1 MRLSRAHIA
10 VFLAA
15 AATTTALLGAAHLWA
30 AKRATSASGPPVPL
44 LWKVSDADNSLYLLG
59 SFHLLKRE
67 DYPLS
72 ADIDAAFE
80 DAEEVVFELSPE
92 ELASPDL
99 PRAMARAGTLPAGET
114 LDGRVSPAAARAMKR
129 WIDGNGAALSA
140 LGFDAATFQRFEPWY
155 AGLLIS
161 LTEMNKLGLD
171 HALGLDQHFSE
182 RAVASGKP
190 TAGLERAAEQIA
202 FFDGMSAAEQLQF
215 LDEALAAA
223 DEGGADT
230 LKMHADWRKGDADA
244 LWREMAS
251 ELRRDYPD
259 LYRRINVARNDAW
272 LPKLETRLK
281 RGGADDTLVV
291 VGALHLLGDD
301 GVVEKL
307 RAKGYEVVRVC
318 GVCSKRE
325 RSDEP

>member
-1 MRLSRAHIA
+1 MSVSRAHIV

-15 AATTTALLGAAHLWA
+15 AATTAALFGAAHLWA

-72 ADIDAAFE
+72 ADVDAAFR
-80 DAEEVVFELSPE
+80 DAEAVVFELSPD
-92 ELASPDL
+92 ELASPEL
-99 PRAMARAGTLPAGET
+99 SQAMARAGTLPAGET
-114 LDGRVSPAAARAMKR
+114 LDARVPPATARALTR
-129 WIDGNGAALSA
+129 WLDANDAALSA
-140 LGFDAATFQRFEPWY
+140 MGLDAQAFRRFEPWY

-161 LTEMNKLGLD
+161 LTEMSALGLD
-171 HALGLDQHFSE
+171 PALGLDQHFSE

-202 FFDGMSAAEQLQF
+202 LFDGMSAVEQVQF

-223 DEGGADT
+223 DEGGGDT
-230 LKMHADWRKGDADA
+230 LKMHADWRNGDADA
-244 LWREMAS
+244 LWREMAA
-251 ELRRDYPD
+251 EFRRDYPD

-272 LPKLETRLK
+272 LPKLEDRLK
-281 RGGADDTLVV
+281 RGGADDILVV
-291 VGALHLLGDD
+291 VGSLHLLGDD

-307 RAKGYEVVRVC
+307 RAKGYEVVRLC
-318 GVCSKRE
+318 GACPAPA
-325 RSDEP
+325 RSGRD